1 VAVPQRPP
9 TRHSSDP
16 VGLILG
22 FVNTKA
28 DGAGRVEG
36 LATAADLARWAG
48 EQGLLDDDTVV
59 TDADTVTAREL
70 RDALVTLLLAHAL
83 DATLDTARITD
94 AERYLREAGVRYPL
108 RTVVT
113 AAGARLV
120 AESTGVPR
128 VFGAVLAA
136 ATEVAQHGDW
146 GRIKACCNP
155 PCHFG
160 FVDRTRNRAA
170 RYCSPGC
177 GSQVSMRAF
186 RQRQK
191 ESAS

>member
-1 VAVPQRPP
+1 MSDAVEVVLR
-9 TRHSSDP
+9 
-16 VGLILG
+16 
-22 FVNTKA
+22 FVNTRA
-28 DGAGRVEG
+28 DGSGRPEAFG
-36 LATAADLARWAG
+36 AAADLAGWAV
-48 EQGLLDDDTVV
+48 EQGLLSGGTVV
-59 TDADTVTAREL
+59 TDADAAAAREL

-83 DATLDTARITD
+83 DPALEAGRIAD

-120 AESTGVPR
+120 ADSAGVPH
-128 VFGAVLAA
+128 VFGTVLAA

-146 GRIKACCNP
+146 GRIKACNNP

-186 RQRQK
+186 RQRQR
-191 ESAS
+191 ESAP